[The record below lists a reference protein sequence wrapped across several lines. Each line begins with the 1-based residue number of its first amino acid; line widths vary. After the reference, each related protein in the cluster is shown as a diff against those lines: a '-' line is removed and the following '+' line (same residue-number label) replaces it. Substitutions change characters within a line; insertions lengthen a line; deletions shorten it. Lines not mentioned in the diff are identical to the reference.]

1 MKTEFGLDIR
11 KSNVG
16 RFGRGTYFASTS
28 QYSDHV
34 NTFLLVLFFCTKL
47 YIDVVAFF
55 YWLAFFLLTLPFF
68 FFWLQA
74 YAYAVGNTRQLI
86 LCRVLV
92 GLVKD
97 YGVGGD
103 QTLVWPPNM
112 PSSDIP
118 YDSVSGQYGG
128 GGIMYVVYD
137 NAQFYP
143 EYIVTYH
150 K

>member
-1 MKTEFGLDIR
+1 MLLHFFIGWH
-11 KSNVG
+11 
-16 RFGRGTYFASTS
+16 FFADSS
-28 QYSDHV
+28 
-34 NTFLLVLFFCTKL
+34 FFFC
-47 YIDVVAFF
+47 
-55 YWLAFFLLTLPFF
+55 
-68 FFWLQA
+68 WLQA

-112 PSSDIP
+112 PSSDVP